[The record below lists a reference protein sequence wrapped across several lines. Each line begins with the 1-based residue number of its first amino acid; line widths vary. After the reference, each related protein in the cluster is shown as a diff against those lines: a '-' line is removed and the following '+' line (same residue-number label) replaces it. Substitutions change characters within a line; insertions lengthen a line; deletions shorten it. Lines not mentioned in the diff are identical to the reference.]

1 MKQVI
6 PSMEEAKAKVVARA
20 LEARQRADGRPF
32 LIGHF
37 ITNRCPCKC
46 ASCLWLHNDW
56 EDVPLED
63 LKRFYSEAREEGF
76 IGTAITGG
84 EPFIRKDLGQIVRFM
99 KEEAGMHILLFNT
112 GWYLKERMDEV
123 LPYIDMMLLS
133 LDSARPEKHDEIRGL
148 RGIFDRLIEAV
159 GLAKTRYP
167 EISYQFNCCVQKG
180 IADEIDDLV
189 RLTENMGLRISF
201 DVITEYRHGEGGRA
215 FTSTDMGLPADE
227 LQEVCAYILERKRAG
242 APIVNLHTGE
252 ETRRCPHREFG
263 AVLRVLRRRATRLS
277 MPSAQARDVRR
288 RQGVRGELPESGQAD
303 RKHPGDSP
311 EGDHGAPLLRA
322 AEARRRGV
330 LVVLLPDHG
339 RPLPRMGEPP
349 TRLRERRYRD
359 CLKTVDGSH
368 RDAPCCRSSGF
379 SIAPPKR
386 PAKDPIPPKT

>member
-189 RLTENMGLRISF
+189 GITEDMGLRISF

-215 FTSTDMGLPADE
+215 FTRTDMGLPADE
-227 LQEVCAYILERKRAG
+227 LREVCAYILEKKRAG
-242 APIVNLHTGE
+242 APIVNSELYFEYFVDGRPGYRCHLPKLVMFVDGRGYVE
-252 ETRRCPHREFG
+252 NCLNLDRPIANIRETPLKEIM
-263 AVLRVLRRRATRLS
+263 ALRSFEQLRRDAEECSSCYSPTMVDLSHVWENPRL
-277 MPSAQARDVRR
+277 VF
-288 RQGVRGELPESGQAD
+288 ESG
-303 RKHPGDSP
+303 G
-311 EGDHGAPLLRA
+311 
-322 AEARRRGV
+322 
-330 LVVLLPDHG
+330 
-339 RPLPRMGEPP
+339 
-349 TRLRERRYRD
+349 
-359 CLKTVDGSH
+359 
-368 RDAPCCRSSGF
+368 
-379 SIAPPKR
+379 IAI
-386 PAKDPIPPKT
+386 A